1 MKFKA
6 LITLLTALAVCLSF
20 SGCKKTDKS
29 IQTVAGQSY
38 DFSASTLAINRPTR
52 EINSPMGE
60 EGTWT
65 VFVYMCG
72 SDLESTIGAASKDI
86 AEMLSASSSDK
97 VKFVIETGGASQWV
111 SDISSDYIQRYEI
124 SGGKL
129 NLVGQ
134 LPKAN
139 MGESS
144 TLSDFLDWGI
154 SNYPAGNMGLILW
167 DHGSGSINGVCN
179 DENYDFDSLYI
190 KELDNALYG
199 VYDKMTEPFE
209 FIGFDACLMATS
221 ETAAI
226 LSTHAKYMV
235 ASQETEPGTGWDYK
249 AIGDY
254 LASTP
259 KADGAELG
267 KEICDSFYNS
277 CSPYSAPS
285 ATLSVID
292 LSKMD
297 TFLKGFDIFSKDIEQ
312 VTSDQAAYYNFYLNS
327 WFDDRFGTYEAKRG
341 IYTNSIDLGGL
352 VKANKDL
359 SSVSNDVLS
368 ALSDCVVYKKNGFQ
382 HSDASGLS
390 IYYPVGI
397 NIYSY
402 DQEFGIFKDVCISQ
416 NYYNLVFKVVKTSIE
431 LKLANLT
438 APTQST
444 NDWSKPQGNASY
456 TPSTIDWNLP
466 SDYSI
471 SGHSSAVT
479 FSSEPALDSSGN
491 YTFTLSPDA
500 LGNVMYV
507 EASVYYWLD
516 DHKNIF
522 ELGDTGNVD
531 ADLKTG
537 VVKNSF
543 DGKWF
548 SLPDGQVLSVYLLSK
563 GDDVDFYY
571 SPIMLNDKLTN
582 LRFMHDRKTGEV
594 TILDTCE
601 DSSESGM
608 SARSVSLTNGDVIK
622 PVHYVKNIYTN
633 EKNMNVG
640 KKYTFDGS
648 KSLTFAMLPKGK
660 YWYTFRINDIY
671 GDYYETDPSSFD
683 VKEDSDGIHFNDE
696 HHTYA
701 PATCTKPETCVFC
714 GKTKGK
720 AAGHK
725 WKKATCTKPK
735 TCKVC
740 GKKEGKSAGHKWK
753 DATFSTPKTCEV
765 CGKEDGD
772 PLSAPIGSGYVDYV
786 VLDVDNDGEDE
797 LVEVYEEDNDLAWLK
812 YRIYNTKNDHN
823 DIYAPLNGASE
834 IYSAIVYDYNRG
846 GTYFYWYSSSDGG
859 FRIYDFGK
867 AYDTSH
873 TFYNDT
879 PVIKVPLYFEEIDGQ
894 MRVLQKD
901 YYNFD
906 KKIKRKQ
913 MENYIDNITILYSYN
928 DPNGE
933 NLRTAN
939 KAVKL
944 DGEYNYLT

>member
-6 LITLLTALAVCLSF
+6 LITLLTAVAVCLSF
-20 SGCKKTDKS
+20 SGCKKKDKS
-29 IQTVAGQSY
+29 IQTAAEQSY

-52 EINSPMGE
+52 ESNSPMGE

-72 SDLESTIGAASKDI
+72 SDLESYHGAASIDI
-86 AEMLSASSSDK
+86 AEMLDASSSDK
-97 VKFVIETGGASQWV
+97 VKFVIETGGASQWA
-111 SDISSDYIQRYEI
+111 SGISSDYIQRYEI

-144 TLSDFLDWGI
+144 TLSDFLDWGV

-167 DHGSGSINGVCN
+167 DHGGGSINGVCS
-179 DENYDFDSLYI
+179 DENYNLDSLYI

-199 VYDKMTEPFE
+199 VYNKMTEPFE

-226 LSTHAKYMV
+226 LSTHANYMV

-254 LASTP
+254 LASNP
-259 KADGAELG
+259 KANGAELG

-277 CSPYSAPS
+277 CSLYSAPS

-312 VTSDQAAYYNFYLNS
+312 VTSDRTAYRNFLS
-327 WFDDRFGTYEAKRG
+327 SVLLDDKFGNYGQRKGSYA
-341 IYTNSIDLGGL
+341 NAIDLGGL
-352 VKANKDL
+352 IEANKDL

-390 IYYPVGI
+390 IYFPVGI
-397 NIYSY
+397 NIYNY
-402 DQEFGIFKDVCISQ
+402 DQEFRIFSDVCISD
-416 NYYNLVFKVVKTSIE
+416 NYFTLVHNVVDTMLNAKLSTTSVSNRKTNTWNKPE
-431 LKLANLT
+431 NLT
-438 APTQST
+438 
-444 NDWSKPQGNASY
+444 SY
-456 TPSTIDWNLP
+456 TPSDIDLNFP
-466 SDYSI
+466 SNYSI

-500 LGNVMYV
+500 LDNVMYV

-537 VVKNSF
+537 VVNNSF

-601 DSSESGM
+601 DSSDSGM
-608 SARSVSLTNGDVIK
+608 SARSVSLVNGNVIK

-640 KKYTFDGS
+640 KEYTFDGS

-683 VKEDSDGIHFNDE
+683 VKEDSDSIHFNDE

-701 PATCTKPETCVFC
+701 PATCTEPETCVFC
-714 GKTKGK
+714 GKTKGE

-740 GKKEGKSAGHKWK
+740 GKTEGKSAGHKWK

-772 PLSAPIGSGYVDYV
+772 PLSAPIGDGYIDYV
-786 VLDVDNDGEDE
+786 VLDVDDDGEDE
-797 LVEVYEEDNDLAWLK
+797 LVEIYKEETDLLWYK
-812 YRIYNTKNDHN
+812 YRIYNTQNDYY
-823 DIYAPLNGASE
+823 DIYEPLSGESE
-834 IYSAIVYDYNRG
+834 IYSAIVHDYNRG
-846 GTYFYWYSSSDGG
+846 GTYFYWYTSSDGG

-873 TFYNDT
+873 TFYDDT

-894 MRVLQKD
+894 TRVLQKD

-933 NLRTAN
+933 NLRMAN

-944 DGEYNYLT
+944 DGEYNYLN